1 MLGWGPC
8 FRHMERENS
17 SLSVCPHPQESDPD
31 PPAMRTPSL
40 GRALILSSFLLTAC
54 GGGGDTPAPPPGGG
68 PGAGP
73 GAGPGTQAPA
83 NGGSGGAGQDT
94 APEAW
99 SDGAGTATVSGSATF
114 NGDAPT
120 PVQIAMDS
128 DPKCVEMN
136 SDGATDASV
145 LVGANGGLQNVFVYV
160 SKGTDAWTF
169 TAPEEPV
176 VLDQKGCN
184 YTPRVVG
191 MMTGQALRVQ
201 NSDPTV
207 HNVHTYPKKNR
218 SSNVSQPAGSKPL
231 DIEMKRG
238 EVLVAVKCD
247 MHAWM
252 QARVGIVDHPF
263 FAVTAADGS
272 FTLPKLAAGE
282 YTISAEHEVFG
293 KASKQTI
300 TIGDGEAQSIS
311 FEFSK

>member
-1 MLGWGPC
+1 
-8 FRHMERENS
+8 
-17 SLSVCPHPQESDPD
+17 
-31 PPAMRTPSL
+31 MRTPSL
-40 GRALILSSFLLTAC
+40 AKTLILSSLVLTAC
-54 GGGGDTPAPPPGGG
+54 GGGGESSAPPPGGG

-73 GAGPGTQAPA
+73 GGPSTEAPA
-83 NGGSGGAGQDT
+83 NGGSGASSPAAG
-94 APEAW
+94 PKAW
-99 SDGAGTATVSGSATF
+99 SDSAGTATLSGSASLA
-114 NGDAPT
+114 GDVPAPIQ
-120 PVQIAMDS
+120 VAMDS

-136 SDGATDASV
+136 SGGATDGSV
-145 LVGANGGLQNVFVYV
+145 LVDASGGLQNVFVYV

-169 TAPEEPV
+169 TVPEEPV
-176 VLDQKGCN
+176 ILDQTGCN

-218 SSNVSQPAGSKPL
+218 ASNVSQPAGSKPL
-231 DIEMKRG
+231 EIEMKRS

-247 MHAWM
+247 MHSWM
-252 QARVGIVDHPF
+252 QARVGIVDNPF

-282 YTISAEHEVFG
+282 YTVSAVHEVFG

>member
-1 MLGWGPC
+1 
-8 FRHMERENS
+8 
-17 SLSVCPHPQESDPD
+17 
-31 PPAMRTPSL
+31 MRTPSL
-40 GRALILSSFLLTAC
+40 AQTLILSSLVLTAC
-54 GGGGDTPAPPPGGG
+54 GGGGESPAPPPGGG

-73 GAGPGTQAPA
+73 GGPSTEAPA
-83 NGGSGGAGQDT
+83 NGGSGASSPAAG
-94 APEAW
+94 PKAW
-99 SDGAGTATVSGSATF
+99 SDSAGTATVSGVATLLS
-114 NGDAPT
+114 PVPS

-136 SDGATDASV
+136 SGGVTDGSV
-145 LVGANGGLQNVFVYV
+145 LVDANGGMQNVFVYV
-160 SKGTDAWTF
+160 ATGVEGWTF
-169 TAPEEPV
+169 TVPEEPV

-184 YTPRVVG
+184 YVPRMVG
-191 MMTGQALRVQ
+191 MMTGQALRVK

-207 HNVHTYPKKNR
+207 HNVHTYPKRNR
-218 SSNVSQPAGSKPL
+218 ASNVSQPAGSKVL
-231 DIEMKRG
+231 DIEMKRA

-272 FTLPKLAAGE
+272 FTLPKLPAGE
-282 YTISAEHEVFG
+282 YKIFAVHEVYG
-293 KASKQTI
+293 KAEFQTI